1 MSLKE
6 KFPIGYMHRL
16 SDDSDDSETK
26 DTETTPEDCPSP
38 PRKKSK
44 RNSECVNVYITPE
57 SLPYYTNCTHI
68 TGGDQGVLKIANLT
82 DSLNLSGLLSL
93 KKVEGNIE
101 IFENQVSNLSFLSNL
116 ENVSKDY
123 LSIYNLT
130 HIHNNPDLKRLG
142 WDSIKKMVSKFDIY
156 TVSIHDN
163 HPDFCLTTR
172 ELQTFAENDVYVYN
186 LEAKLCADLERKDGE
201 KICNF
206 VDLTSLDLKCQH
218 LIGEVNINNENE
230 DYSWKLENITN
241 IYGSI
246 VVQYTEK
253 LTDLNFLRNLRAV
266 ASLNFD
272 GPPSIQINHNRMLQ
286 TVTLPNMKVPPFPKF
301 KSGVIEIN
309 GNSMEIFKYL
319 KDCLLFQ
326 TQTKSSVK
334 YNGKSCK
341 KLPVAPGKQPVKDTD
356 YEDEYEVEPSG
367 NLSYSASL
375 IISLLMVLV
384 VL

>member
-1 MSLKE
+1 M
-6 KFPIGYMHRL
+6 
-16 SDDSDDSETK
+16 D
-26 DTETTPEDCPSP
+26 
-38 PRKKSK
+38 
-44 RNSECVNVYITPE
+44 
-57 SLPYYTNCTHI
+57 
-68 TGGDQGVLKIANLT
+68 
-82 DSLNLSGLLSL
+82 LSGLLSL

-123 LSIYNLT
+123 LSIYNVT
-130 HIHNNPDLKRLG
+130 HIHDNPNLKRLG
-142 WDSIKKMVSKFDIY
+142 WESIKKMVSKFDIH

-163 HPDFCLTTR
+163 HPEFCLTTR

-201 KICNF
+201 KTCNF
-206 VDLTSLDLKCQH
+206 VDLLSLDLNCQH
-218 LIGEVNINNENE
+218 LIGEIKVNNKNE
-230 DYSWKLENITN
+230 DYAWKLENVTN

-246 VVQYTEK
+246 VVEYTEK
-253 LTDLNFLRNLRAV
+253 LIDLNFLRNLRAV
-266 ASLNFD
+266 ANLHFD
-272 GPPSIQINHNRMLQ
+272 GSPLIQIKFNRMLQ
-286 TVTLPNMKVPPFPKF
+286 TVTLPKMKVPPFPKS
-301 KSGVIEIN
+301 KSWVIEIN

-326 TQTKSSVK
+326 RQTKSSVK

-367 NLSYSASL
+367 NLSDSVSL
-375 IISLLMVLV
+375 MISLLIILIVF
-384 VL
+384 